1 MQKNPSLFALFVGI
15 DSYHP
20 ETGIAPLRG
29 AVHDACALARTF
41 GERFAIPADHV
52 LTLLEEAA
60 TRAAI
65 LDAFAG
71 RMVAHAARWAAG
83 HDEGSPPPHFV
94 FYFAGYGA
102 QVLEQSAG
110 VVRTVDSLVAYDS
123 RLPGAQ
129 DLVPVDFA
137 AHLEEIAAHG
147 CSASL
152 ILDCGHM
159 AMGEDHTRAWAPDLR
174 AIDSDRAPAN
184 GPATWDG
191 CGVLLLAAA
200 RWGEAALERML
211 PEADEVVARGQFSL
225 ALQQLLNTLPQGS
238 PPAWDDF
245 TARLVD
251 RVAATTISQTPRAND
266 GDSLLFGGTAL
277 SRQHALTVFDDDA
290 GRMWLDVGV
299 DHDVQTGCRLVL
311 VPDADRLDDATAG
324 GIIEVTAP
332 GVDRSACILV
342 EGSAPSLPA
351 HAVIVQ
357 PGSERV
363 RVRYAGGAS
372 ERLSAHNSGTL
383 NARVNAV
390 AQTVSAAADFVVAQ
404 GDDALWICS
413 AAGEPLSGPFAIEA
427 SDDLRIEL
435 AHRARFAVAV
445 AQRGGVAELPSGSV
459 SLELERLVFDDGGF
473 PHGAPLEKIAGEL
486 VLPGGMPVVIHVT
499 NNSDRALDIA
509 LFRFGPACAIAG
521 LWPQPGTPREILQPG
536 ASRTFGCSPR
546 PVDQVHTPLPAA
558 AVEARLTFRVY
569 ASTSPMAAALL
580 EQGPLAEM
588 FGSTQA
594 GMSSAPLPPNPPW
607 VTDERGL
614 RLLPPAGS
622 LPHLG
627 SHGAHVAQMR
637 SLPRIETPAAFVGAL
652 QWLGPTAHARQ
663 EGAAW
668 PAGLAAHPGVF
679 RPYYGNGADA
689 GGGVAGLAITCSEAS
704 RAMVCADA
712 PLRLHVAAPA
722 DGALL
727 AFAWDG
733 VNAYP
738 VGCCPQGGALLDV
751 TWLPPAVGDDAEGAR
766 AAKLERTIRIYF
778 CEVRGAPA
786 ADVGLFAVRYV
797 PAAWAATASRA
808 HFVRTAPGGELRY
821 TTATRARPNERIA
834 LLIHGFADDSVEE
847 AHWLAQLQGSAAAP
861 GYDRI
866 LSFEW
871 ESLHTDVR
879 ANAERLR
886 DAVAALAL
894 EDAPGAEIDLF
905 AHSMGAL
912 VARAY
917 VELLGG
923 DSFVRRCFFTGPP
936 NAGTPLAATALFTPW
951 LLTMLINLPAPTPPA
966 LLIAWALGVVALDMQ
981 GPSAMHPDAAL
992 LHELNRTRGHA
1003 HLRYHILAGNAQ
1015 AAPAP
1020 RALHW
1025 RAVLAQGLHTA
1036 ADWFYEGENDWVVGV
1051 RSCLAVPMANHPGSV
1066 LLSAVVDCTHLTYY
1080 RNQAA
1085 TAQLVRW
1092 LAPSAPTAR
1101 DESSDAPANE
1111 PALQAES
1118 STSASA
1124 HDGAKASPVRRK
1136 KRGRRPA
1143 AR

>member
-1 MQKNPSLFALFVGI
+1 MQKNPPLFALFIGI

-52 LTLLEEAA
+52 LTLLDEAA

-71 RMVAHAARWAAG
+71 RLVAHAARWAAG

-110 VVRTVDSLVAYDS
+110 AVRTVDSLVAYDS
-123 RLPGAQ
+123 RLPGEQ
-129 DLVPVDFA
+129 DLAPVDFA
-137 AHLEEIAAHG
+137 AHLEAIAAHG

-152 ILDCGHM
+152 ILDCGHR

-191 CGVLLLAAA
+191 CGALLLAAA

-225 ALQQLLNTLPQGS
+225 ALQQLLNALPQGS

-245 TARLVD
+245 GTRLVD
-251 RVAATTISQTPRAND
+251 RVAATTFSQTPRTSDVDA
-266 GDSLLFGGTAL
+266 LLFGGAAL
-277 SRQHALTVFDDDA
+277 SRQHVLTVFEDDA
-290 GRMWLDVGV
+290 GRMWLDAGV

-332 GVDRSACILV
+332 GVARSACILV
-342 EGSAPSLPA
+342 EGSAPRLPA

-372 ERLSAHNSGTL
+372 ERLSAQNSGML

-435 AHRARFAVAV
+435 AHRARFAAAV

-473 PHGAPLEKIAGEL
+473 PHGAPLDKITGEP

-509 LFRFGPACAIAG
+509 LFRFGPACAIAS
-521 LWPQPGTPREILQPG
+521 LWPPPGAAREVLQPG

-558 AVEARLTFRVY
+558 AVEARLSFRVY

-580 EQGPLAEM
+580 EQGSLAAVH
-588 FGSTQA
+588 GSTQA
-594 GMSSAPLPPNPPW
+594 GMSSAPLPPSPPW

-622 LPHLG
+622 LPLLG
-627 SHGAHVAQMR
+627 ARGAHVAQMR
-637 SLPRIETPAAFVGAL
+637 SLPRIETPAGFVGAL
-652 QWLGPTAHARQ
+652 QWLGPTAHARE

-679 RPYYGNGADA
+679 RPYYGSSADA
-689 GGGVAGLAITCSEAS
+689 GGGVAGLAITSSEAS
-704 RAMVCADA
+704 RTLVCAEA
-712 PLRLHVAAPA
+712 PLRVHVAAPA

-733 VNAYP
+733 ENAYP
-738 VGCCPQGGALLDV
+738 VGRCPQGGALLDV
-751 TWLPPAVGDDAEGAR
+751 TWLPPVIGDDAEGAR

-786 ADVGLFAVRYV
+786 ADIGLFAVRFV

-808 HFVRTAPGGELRY
+808 RFVRSAPGGELRY

-847 AHWLAQLQGSAAAP
+847 AHWLAQLQSSAAAP

-912 VARAY
+912 VARTY

-923 DSFVRRCFFTGPP
+923 DAFVRRCFFTGPP

-966 LLIAWALGVVALDMQ
+966 LLIAWALGAVALDMQ
-981 GPSAMHPDAAL
+981 GPMAMHPGAAL
-992 LHELNRTRGHA
+992 LREMNNTRGHA
-1003 HLRYHILAGNAQ
+1003 QLHYHILAGNAQ
-1015 AAPAP
+1015 AAPTA
-1020 RALHW
+1020 RALQW
-1025 RAVLAQGLHTA
+1025 RAVLSQGLHTA
-1036 ADWFYEGENDWVVGV
+1036 AEWFYEGENDWVVGV

-1066 LLSAVVDCTHLTYY
+1066 LLSAVVDCTHLNYY

-1092 LAPSAPTAR
+1092 LAPSALAAPSEPSEPDPIASTVKDAR
-1101 DESSDAPANE
+1101 
-1111 PALQAES
+1111 AE
-1118 STSASA
+1118 TSALPA
-1124 HDGAKASPVRRK
+1124 RRK
-1136 KRGRRPA
+1136 KRRRGPKTL
-1143 AR
+1143 